1 MFLSKFLYTLCGV
14 IREEFLPAMK
24 SFVRLALVCLVLLFS
39 LQCSGSRQAVVPGKL
54 IDGRVLLPNGWMLSP
69 AGKQVEVGDTP
80 LNFDIS
86 PDERYIIVTNNG
98 FGEQSISIVD
108 VATWSVVQTVPIA
121 KSWLGIK
128 FIDVGKRFLVSGG
141 NDNQIKVYD
150 FQNGRAVLSD
160 SIVFGPAWPKEKI
173 WIAGFDLN
181 QSTGKLFVAARQ
193 SDSLFVVDLPSR
205 KIEKAFALP
214 AKPYTALVSRN
225 GKQVYVSLWGG
236 SSVAVVD
243 ATTYELIKTI
253 SVGDH
258 PNDMV
263 ESPDERRL
271 FVANANNNTVSVI
284 DLQQGKVTE
293 TISSALTPNAPNGS
307 TPNSVAL
314 DASGKRLY
322 IANADNNYL
331 AVMDV
336 SDNNE
341 SRSLGFVPVGWY
353 PTCVR
358 VLKSTNRVVVANGK
372 GGMSKPNPLGPVPGL
387 RSSGPQYIARL
398 LKGTLSLI
406 DEPTEQQLPVYTT
419 LVYENSLFKKSNTIT
434 ARREPNPIPQTIGEA
449 SPIKHIFYIIKEN
462 RTYDQVFGDIKEGN
476 GDSTICIFPESVTPN
491 HHALAR
497 QFVLLDNFYADAEV
511 SADGHNWSMGAYA
524 TDYVEKSWPTNY
536 SARGGNYDFESGGI
550 AAPSIGYIWDQCK
563 RSGISY
569 RSYGEFVEEG
579 TPLAEPATPS
589 VPALVDHV
597 APWYRGWDLNYS
609 DIDRVHAWEKEF
621 DEYEKNGGLPQFQVL
636 RLPNDHTEGTRKG
649 KLTPKSFVAQNDLA
663 LGMIVE
669 RISKSR
675 FWNESAIF
683 VVEDDAQNGSDHVD
697 AHRTVALVISPY
709 TKHGFVDSEMYSTS
723 GMIRT
728 MELILGLPPMSQ
740 FDASATPMVQSFTM
754 KPDFSP
760 FEHRN
765 VTIDL
770 NQRNVAGA
778 YGQQRSDEMNFATED
793 ATPEIELNEI
803 IWKSI
808 RGEHSVMPAPVRS
821 AFVKVVKERD

>member
-1 MFLSKFLYTLCGV
+1 
-14 IREEFLPAMK
+14 MK
-24 SFVRLALVCLVLLFS
+24 SFVRVALVFVVLFLS

-98 FGEQSISIVD
+98 FSEQGISIVD
-108 VATWSVVQTVPIA
+108 VATWTVVQTVPIA

-128 FIDVGKRFLVSGG
+128 FIDDGKRFLVSGG

-150 FQNGRAVLSD
+150 FQNGRAVLAD

-193 SDSLFVVDLPSR
+193 SDSLFVVDLPT
-205 KIEKAFALP
+205 KQIVKASALP
-214 AKPYTALVSRN
+214 AKPYTVLLSRN
-225 GKQVYVSLWGG
+225 RKQVYVSLWGG
-236 SSVAVVD
+236 SSVAIVD
-243 ATTYELIKTI
+243 ATTYELVTTI
-253 SVGDH
+253 AVGDH

-263 ESPDERRL
+263 ESPDGKRL
-271 FVANANNNTVSVI
+271 FVANGNNNTVSVI

-331 AVMDV
+331 AVIDV

-341 SRSLGFVPVGWY
+341 SRSLGFIPVGWY

-358 VLKSTNRVVVANGK
+358 VLSSTNRVVIANGK
-372 GGMSKPNPLGPVPGL
+372 GGMSKPNPRGPNPERASNV
-387 RSSGPQYIARL
+387 PQYIARL
-398 LKGTLSLI
+398 LKGSLSLI
-406 DEPTEQQLPVYTT
+406 DEPTEKQFPVYTT
-419 LVYENSLFKKSNTIT
+419 RVYENSLFKKSPTNIPH
-434 ARREPNPIPQTIGEA
+434 REPNPIPQAVGEA
-449 SPIKHIFYIIKEN
+449 SPIKHVFYIIKEN

-491 HHALAR
+491 HHALVR

-536 SARGGNYDFESGGI
+536 STRGGNYDFESGGI
-550 AAPSIGYIWDQCK
+550 ASPSLGYIWDFCK
-563 RSGISY
+563 RAGVSY
-569 RSYGEFVEEG
+569 RSYGEFVENG
-579 TPLAEPATPS
+579 KTDQDPVVPS
-589 VPALVDHV
+589 VPALAGHA
-597 APWYRGWDLNYS
+597 APWYRGWDMNYS
-609 DIDRVHAWEKEF
+609 DIDRVTAWAKEF
-621 DEYEKNGGLPQFQVL
+621 DEYETNGGLPQFQVL
-636 RLPNDHTEGTRKG
+636 RLPNDHTEGTRRG
-649 KLTPKSFVAQNDLA
+649 KLTPKAFVAQNDLA
-663 LGMIVE
+663 LGVIIE

-709 TKHGFVDSEMYSTS
+709 TKRGFVDSEMYATS
-723 GMIRT
+723 SMLRT

-740 FDASATPMVQSFTM
+740 FDAAATPMHQSFTLR
-754 KPDFSP
+754 PDFSP
-760 FEHRN
+760 FEHRS
-765 VTIDL
+765 VTTDL
-770 NQRNVAGA
+770 NQKNVAGA
-778 YGQQRSDEMNFATED
+778 YGQQRSEEMNFATED

-808 RGEHSVMPAPVRS
+808 RGERSVMPAPVRS
-821 AFVKVVKERD
+821 AFVKAVKERD